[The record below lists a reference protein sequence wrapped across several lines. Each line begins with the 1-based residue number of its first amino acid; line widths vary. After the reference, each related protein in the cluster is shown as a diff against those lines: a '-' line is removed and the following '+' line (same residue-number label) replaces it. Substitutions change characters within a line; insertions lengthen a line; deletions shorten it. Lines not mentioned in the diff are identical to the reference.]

1 MWQQCCKNGGNKP
14 ALRWEDTLETALGA
28 DGSVPA
34 ATPRESWNS
43 LTWQEYDDMCRN
55 VAMAYLSLGLNPLDG
70 VTIYGFNSYQWFV
83 SEISAIFA
91 GGIAA
96 GIYPTDTEQFE
107 FKMSHSASSIL
118 MMQSFDK
125 FKVCL
130 PVMQKNK
137 NLKACVVWEASE
149 AQLAEYKDKCGF
161 ELLSWNA
168 LLAKGK
174 ASGKEDELQKRMDNQ
189 QPGSVCAYIYTS
201 GTTGNPKAVMITH
214 DNILFESTS
223 ILTHLQEQQ
232 GVARDAGEERVL
244 SYLPLSH
251 VAGMMVDI
259 VVPAVATA
267 YGLTS
272 HRAFRQAI
280 RHQEEHHGCTIAVS
294 AADHVHWCA
303 SRLGKSCRK
312 G

>member
-1 MWQQCCKNGGNKP
+1 
-14 ALRWEDTLETALGA
+14 
-28 DGSVPA
+28 
-34 ATPRESWNS
+34 
-43 LTWQEYDDMCRN
+43 
-55 VAMAYLSLGLNPLDG
+55 
-70 VTIYGFNSYQWFV
+70 
-83 SEISAIFA
+83 
-91 GGIAA
+91 
-96 GIYPTDTEQFE
+96 
-107 FKMSHSASSIL
+107 
-118 MMQSFDK
+118 
-125 FKVCL
+125 
-130 PVMQKNK
+130 MQKNK

-223 ILTHLQEQQ
+223 ILKHLQEHQ

-267 YGLTS
+267 YGPAHLI
-272 HRAFRQAI
+272 AFPRPYDI
-280 RHQEEHHGCTIAVS
+280 KKSTIAV
-294 AADHVHWCA
+294 
-303 SRLGKSCRK
+303 RLQSVQPTMFLVCLVWGSVAEKVK
-312 G
+312 AVGAKLLA